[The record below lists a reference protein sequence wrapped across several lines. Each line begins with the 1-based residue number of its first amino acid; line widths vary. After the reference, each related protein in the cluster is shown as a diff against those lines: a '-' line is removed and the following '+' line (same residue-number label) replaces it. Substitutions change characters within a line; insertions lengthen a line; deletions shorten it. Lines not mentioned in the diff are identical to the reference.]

1 VLYIEEGQY
10 VVLHKDRDGRET
22 VYATCYGELQV
33 SAAMDAVRS
42 RYPGQS
48 CRFGKASR
56 VAAVRQEPW
65 TLEAGE
71 ES

>member
-1 VLYIEEGQY
+1 MLYVEEGQY

-22 VYATCYGELQV
+22 VYATCYGEVQV

-56 VAAVRQEPW
+56 VAITRGEEW
-65 TLEAGE
+65 TLEGD
-71 ES
+71 S